1 LTWRDSEDEVEG
13 KEWTE
18 SYLAVEVGVGGV
30 VGGASVGV
38 LEDRVEEVN
47 DESYERNVAF
57 VGRTRD
63 RIGVV
68 VRIGRE
74 EEDTKSTTL
83 GDSARDD
90 RRSYAREQ
98 VRK

>member
-1 LTWRDSEDEVEG
+1 MTWRDSEDEVQG

-47 DESYERNVAF
+47 YESYERNVVF
-57 VGRTRD
+57 VGGAMERG
-63 RIGVV
+63 GVI

-83 GDSARDD
+83 GDGARDD